1 MQATSAQLGGGR
13 FRLRRRLGEGGMG
26 VVYEAFDELRRARVA
41 LKQMH
46 RVEPAT
52 LYRFKREFRALADV
66 VHPNLVALHE
76 LFSDEGGTFLTME
89 LVEGTDLLGYVRAP
103 SEPDAAIGLD
113 DTVNVDSR
121 DARAFLGNLSS
132 GPPSSSGP
140 ASARRTGFDERRL
153 RAAFRQLA
161 EGVAALHVAGQLH
174 RDLKPTNVMVTRDD
188 RVVVLDF
195 GLVASAR
202 PELQTMDP
210 GVTGTPAYMSPE
222 QATSGQVGE
231 SSDWYAFGVML
242 FEALTGALPY
252 DGPMMKILIDKQQ
265 RDAPAPASLARG
277 VPPDLDALCVALLRR
292 DPLVRPAAAEILALL
307 GAALPA
313 RTRAPSGDFRP
324 IEKTTLAPIFVG
336 RERQLSAL
344 REAYR
349 ASRQGRTVVQLVF
362 GETGLGKTHLVQRF
376 VDELEALGAL
386 VLRGRCYE
394 HESVPFKA
402 LDSAMDALSA
412 VLRKLPRADV
422 DALLPIGV
430 HALTRVF
437 PVLQRVEAIAKA
449 PKRGA
454 EAPDPQE
461 LRRRAARALR
471 SLLDRMSVRRPLVLW
486 VDDLQWGDED
496 SAALLAEL
504 VRPPDAPPLLLV
516 GSFRS
521 EEMKAPFIS
530 ALAVAFESHRP
541 ALDVR
546 ELEVEPLGRTESR
559 ELATL
564 LLGPESASP
573 PIVKMIA
580 KEAEGS
586 PFLIEQLV
594 RHTTLVSDLEVSL
607 TRKLRL
613 DDVLRERIDALD
625 ADARAL
631 LEVVAIAGR
640 PIARPV
646 AAEAARLEGAREM
659 SALAALRVGR
669 WVRSH
674 RVGAVNELDFYHHRL
689 RAAVVARVSKGRDA
703 AIHGAIALALLAAGD
718 DDPERLLLHF
728 LGAGERARA
737 GGYAELAADGANEAL
752 AFARAATHYRTA
764 IELLELEGDDARP
777 LRRKLAEA
785 LVKAGHAHDA
795 ALVFLEAAR
804 GASEAEALELRRRAA
819 QHLLRSGHIQDGIAT
834 LDRVLAAID
843 MKLVLATW
851 VVLLMLMVEL
861 LRLRLRGYRWRAR
874 DASQLTPAEVT
885 RLEVCWSVG
894 AMLAIVQP
902 AAARVYQVRT
912 LRLALASGDERWIA
926 LGLVLNTLAA
936 AYGGTR
942 TQSRTLALAARAEAL
957 IEQRSDLMLVAWGQA
972 MRGSSAYLAGR
983 FAEALV
989 ETEASLATFREQ
1001 TTGTQW
1007 EQASILLFHA
1017 WALFYLGAIAEMSRR
1032 IPAYIQEARE
1042 HGDRYLLTNHR
1053 IGLPNVIWLAAGA
1066 VERAESELGDAMRD
1080 WGSPDQ
1086 QIQQYYEL
1094 VSRVHI
1100 DLYRGHGVAALGRVE
1115 ARWASMKGAFLF
1127 ELQLVA
1133 IEAWHLRARA
1143 ALAAFDETADPKYLA
1158 IAERAARRI
1167 EREGAGWAM
1176 GLADLVEALVLA
1188 GRGDREG
1195 AQRRLRDAVAK
1206 LEAHKM
1212 KLFVAAANRRLGEL
1226 LGGAEGEAA
1235 ITEASAVARSEGIMD
1250 PGRFFQVLAPGLSR
1264 MSRFS
1269 SRPPAPEA

>member
-1 MQATSAQLGGGR
+1 
-13 FRLRRRLGEGGMG
+13 MG

-46 RVEPAT
+46 RVEPGT

-76 LFSDEGGTFLTME
+76 LFSDAGGTFLTME
-89 LVEGTDLLGYVRAP
+89 LVEGTDLLAYVRA
-103 SEPDAAIGLD
+103 SGAANRDDATIGLD
-113 DTVNVDSR
+113 DTVNLDSR
-121 DARAFLGNLSS
+121 DARALLVPALS
-132 GPPSSSGP
+132 
-140 ASARRTGFDERRL
+140 RRADFDERRL
-153 RAAFRQLA
+153 RGAFRQLA

-174 RDLKPTNVMVTRDD
+174 RDLKPTNVMVTGDD
-188 RVVVLDF
+188 RVVILDF

-202 PELQTMDP
+202 PELQTIDP

-242 FEALTGALPY
+242 FEALTGTLPY
-252 DGPMMKILIDKQQ
+252 EGPMMKILIDKQQ
-265 RDAPAPASLARG
+265 RDAEAPSAVARG
-277 VPPDLDALCVALLRR
+277 VPPDLDDLCVALLHRE
-292 DPLVRPAAAEILALL
+292 PTARPRAAEILGLL
-307 GAALPA
+307 GATPPPRA
-313 RTRAPSGDFRP
+313 RLSSGEHRP
-324 IEKTTLAPIFVG
+324 IDKTTLAPIFVG

-344 REAYR
+344 REAFR
-349 ASRQGRTVVQLVF
+349 ASRQGKTVVQLVF
-362 GETGLGKTHLVQRF
+362 GETGLGKSHLIQRF
-376 VDELEALGAL
+376 VDELEAVGAL

-394 HESVPFKA
+394 HESVPYKA

-422 DALLPIGV
+422 EALLPIGV

-449 PKRGA
+449 PKRAA
-454 EAPDPQE
+454 ETPDPQE

-564 LLGPESASP
+564 LLGAEAASP
-573 PIVKMIA
+573 PIVKLIA

-594 RHTTLVSDLEVSL
+594 RHTKLESDLSVSL

-613 DDVLRERIDALD
+613 DDVLRERIDALE

-631 LEVVAIAGR
+631 LEIVAIAGR

-646 AAEAARLEGAREM
+646 AAEAANLEGAREM
-659 SALAALRVGR
+659 SALAALRAGR

-689 RAAVVARVSKGRDA
+689 RAAVVARVGDA
-703 AIHGAIALALLAAGD
+703 RKVAIHGAIALALLGAGD

-728 LGAGERARA
+728 LGAGELARA
-737 GGYAELAADGANEAL
+737 GSYAEQAADRANEAL
-752 AFARAATHYRTA
+752 AFARAATLYRKA
-764 IELLELEGDDARP
+764 IELQQLEGEAARP
-777 LRRKLAEA
+777 LRRRLAEA

-795 ALVFLEAAR
+795 ATVFLEAAQ
-804 GASEAEALELRRRAA
+804 GASAGEALELRRQAA
-819 QHLLRSGHIQDGIAT
+819 EHLLRSGHIQDGIAT
-834 LDRVLAAID
+834 LDRVLAAIG

-851 VVLLMLMVEL
+851 VVLFLLFVETV
-861 LRLRLRGYRWRAR
+861 RLRLRGLGWRAR
-874 DASQLTPAEVT
+874 DPSQLAPELVT
-885 RLEVCWSVG
+885 KLDVCWSVG

-902 AAARVYQVRT
+902 AAARVFQVRT
-912 LRLALASGDERWIA
+912 LRLALAAGDERRIA
-926 LGLVLNTLAA
+926 LALALNSLAS

-942 TQSRTLALAARAEAL
+942 TSARTRALTARADAL
-957 IEQRSDLMLVAWGQA
+957 IERLDEPALVGWGQA
-972 MRGSSAYLAGR
+972 MRGAGGYLEGR
-983 FAEALV
+983 FAESIV
-989 ETEASLATFREQ
+989 ESDASLVTFREQ

-1017 WALFYLGAIAEMSRR
+1017 WALFHLGAIAEMSRR
-1032 IPAYIQEARE
+1032 LPAYIQEARE

-1066 VERAESELGDAMRD
+1066 VDRAESELGDAMRD
-1080 WGSPDQ
+1080 WGSADQ

-1100 DLYRGHGVAALGRVE
+1100 DLYRGHGVAALGRIE
-1115 ARWASMKGAFLF
+1115 ARWPSMKRAFLF
-1127 ELQLVA
+1127 EVQIVA
-1133 IEAWHLRARA
+1133 LEAWHLRARA
-1143 ALAAFDETADPKYLA
+1143 ALAAFDETSDASYLA
-1158 IAERAARRI
+1158 IAERDARRI
-1167 EREGAGWAM
+1167 EREGAGWAQ
-1176 GLADLVEALVLA
+1176 GLADLVHALVLA
-1188 GRGDREG
+1188 GRDQREA
-1195 AQRRLRDAVAK
+1195 AQARLVDAIAK

-1212 KLFVAAANRRLGEL
+1212 KLWVASANRRLGEL
-1226 LGGAEGEAA
+1226 RGGSEGELAV
-1235 ITEASAVARSEGIMD
+1235 TEANSLARSEGIMD
-1250 PGRFFQVLAPGLSR
+1250 PHRFFQMLAPGLSR

-1269 SRPPAPEA
+1269 SRPPAATD